1 MKFEDSG
8 KFHLNQLWI
17 RLKNTKSEVVIL
29 CCERVKPTKFYASK
43 ASAEIELRQT
53 LTFKIILK

>member
-29 CCERVKPTKFYASK
+29 CCERMKPTKFYASK
-43 ASAEIELRQT
+43 AFAET
-53 LTFKIILK
+53 